1 MKFVCPVCKTAGNIR
16 QDNLDRP
23 VTKATCQNCGTIM
36 LIDAHKSPFK
46 NFLATETSGS
56 RSTDKFTSVLT
67 MQRQGKN
74 AKDWTAIVVVVI
86 ILIILSSSGVYL
98 TIF

>member
-1 MKFVCPVCKTAGNIR
+1 
-16 QDNLDRP
+16 
-23 VTKATCQNCGTIM
+23 M
-36 LIDAHKSPFK
+36 LINPDSGKVDAHKSPFK